1 MPTFLNSEN
10 EQTQDKQKI
19 RLVKW
24 LRKCN
29 LNTSYMIRITYFS
42 DKNQNSNS
50 AAHLTAGVTDDCGV
64 DLAESFPASEEQ
76 NVGQLTLE
84 LQHS

>member
-1 MPTFLNSEN
+1 
-10 EQTQDKQKI
+10 
-19 RLVKW
+19 
-24 LRKCN
+24 
-29 LNTSYMIRITYFS
+29 MIRITYFS

-64 DLAESFPASEEQ
+64 VLAESFPASEEQ